1 MIDKLI
7 SKAIKAKD
15 KVSLNA
21 YKNVKTELQKVLTAK
36 NAPEYSEVLLQ
47 KIIIKNIK
55 SLEDAIV
62 QFLEAGRDDLAAS
75 YTNELVVLKKLIP
88 EPVDAQRLSAELR
101 SWCIDN
107 SYYKIIENLDC
118 SSGPNI
124 LEIILPKKEMGK
136 AINYLKDKFPTTNG
150 KIISDVVKEY
160 VEQ

>member
-7 SKAIKAKD
+7 SEAIKAKD

-62 QFLEAGRDDLAAS
+62 QFFEAGRNDLVAS

-107 SYYKIIENLDC
+107 NYYKIIENLDC

>member
-7 SKAIKAKD
+7 SEAIKAKD

-47 KIIIKNIK
+47 KIIMKNIK

-62 QFLEAGRDDLAAS
+62 QFSEAGRDDLVAS

-107 SYYKIIENLDC
+107 DYYKIIENLNC